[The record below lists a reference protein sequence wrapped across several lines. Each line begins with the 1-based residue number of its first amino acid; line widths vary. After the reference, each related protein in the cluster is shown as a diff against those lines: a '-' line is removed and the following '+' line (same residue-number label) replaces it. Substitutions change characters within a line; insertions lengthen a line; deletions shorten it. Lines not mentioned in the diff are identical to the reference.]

1 MNPIVSMLRSK
12 NNSSSQQNSKSTES
26 NGNILSEFA
35 KFKKDMQGKDAKAI
49 VDGLRASG
57 RMSEQQY
64 QQLLQKAKNIEA
76 FLK

>member
-1 MNPIVSMLRSK
+1 MLRSK